1 MLSPASPLDR
11 DRAAAESGTDAALKY
26 VDTTEASA
34 MSWNRWIYGILW
46 SIYNMAFMDL
56 E

>member
-34 MSWNRWIYGILW
+34 MSWNWLFFGIFW
-46 SIYNMAFMDL
+46 SIYKMVFMDL
-56 E
+56 